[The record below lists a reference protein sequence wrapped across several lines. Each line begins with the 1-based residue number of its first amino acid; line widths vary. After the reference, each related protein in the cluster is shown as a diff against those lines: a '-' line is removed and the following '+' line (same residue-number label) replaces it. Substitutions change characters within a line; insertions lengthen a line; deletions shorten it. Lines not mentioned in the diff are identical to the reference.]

1 MEGDPLT
8 VISLETVVQR
18 RGDLLA
24 NDLSENET
32 VMLDV
37 TGGSYYGL
45 KSVGKAIWDLIEEPK
60 MVQEVCDRLL
70 EDFEVEAD
78 VCRRE
83 TLSFMERLD
92 ERGLLVVSSP
102 PPP

>member
-1 MEGDPLT
+1 MT
-8 VISLETVVQR
+8 AISLETVVQR

-37 TGGSYYGL
+37 AGGSYYGL
-45 KSVGKAIWDLIEEPK
+45 KSVGKAIWEIIDEPK
-60 MVQEVCDRLL
+60 KVQEICDRLL
-70 EDFEVEAD
+70 QDFEVDAD

-83 TLSFMERLD
+83 TLSFLERLD
-92 ERGLLVVSSP
+92 ERGLLLSSP